1 VPTSSDSDL
10 RRLAHRVLLLQAAA
24 GLVVALVCLVVWG
37 RDGFTSAVAGAVTGM
52 IANLY
57 MTFRALQ
64 PARTPQA
71 ALGRLYFGQLVKVIV
86 TVGLFVLAFFV
97 LPHVAWPALLVAYLA
112 TLVVSWSAPLRV
124 IRRGS
129 GAGSGKSREG

>member
-1 VPTSSDSDL
+1 MPTSSDSDL
-10 RRLAHRVLLLQAAA
+10 RRLAHRVLILQAMA
-24 GLVVALVCLVVWG
+24 GLVVALVCLAVWG
-37 RDGFTSAVAGAVTGM
+37 RYGFTSAVAGAVTGVV
-52 IANLY
+52 ANLY

-86 TVGLFVLAFFV
+86 TIGLFVLAFLL
-97 LPHVAWPALLVAYLA
+97 LPRVVWPALLVAYLA

-124 IRRGS
+124 MRRG
-129 GAGSGKSREG
+129 AGRG

>member
-10 RRLAHRVLLLQAAA
+10 RRLAHRVLVLQAAT
-24 GLVVALVCLVVWG
+24 GLIVALVCLAVWG
-37 RDGFTSAVAGAVTGM
+37 RNGFVSALAGAVTGV

-64 PARTPQA
+64 PARTPNA

-86 TVGLFVLAFFV
+86 TVGLFVLAYV
-97 LPHVAWPALLVAYLA
+97 ILPQVAWPALLLAYLA
-112 TLVVSWSAPLRV
+112 TLVVSWSAPLRL
-124 IRRGS
+124 IRRGT
-129 GAGSGKSREG
+129 GRG